1 MSEPGSAAAAGAGR
15 RPQRADAR
23 TNRVRVLDAAEQV
36 FGRGGE
42 TASTEEV
49 ARLAG
54 VGIATVFRNFPTKA
68 ALLEAVLV
76 RRFERLRDQA
86 RGLAGAADPGRA
98 FFDFFAHMVADAS
111 GKIAIAE
118 ALADAGGDAPGSAER
133 ASGELERALG
143 VVLERAQEAGAVR
156 KDIGLPEVY
165 ALLIGSSR
173 AAALA
178 HLDANVQARALAIVF
193 DGLSGTPRD
202 AGGSAGVPRTRD
214 RGDGRVRGPDQVT
227 GG

>member
-1 MSEPGSAAAAGAGR
+1 MSEPGSVAASEPGSVAAGGPGG

-23 TNRVRVLDAAEQV
+23 TNRIRVLDAAEEV

-42 TASTEEV
+42 SASTEEV

-68 ALLEAVLV
+68 ALLEAVLI

-86 RGLAGAADPGRA
+86 QALAGAADPARA

-118 ALADAGGDAPGSAER
+118 ALADAGGDAPGSAAR
-133 ASGELERALG
+133 ASGELEQAVGVLLDRA
-143 VVLERAQEAGAVR
+143 REAGAVR
-156 KDIGLPEVY
+156 GDIALPEVY
-165 ALLIGSSR
+165 ALLIGASR
-173 AAALA
+173 ATALA
-178 HLDANVQARALAIVF
+178 HLDENVQARALAIIF
-193 DGLSGTPRD
+193 DGLAGPPRRAAFPLASGRP
-202 AGGSAGVPRTRD
+202 
-214 RGDGRVRGPDQVT
+214 
-227 GG
+227 

>member
-1 MSEPGSAAAAGAGR
+1 MSEPESAVAAGAGG

-23 TNRVRVLDAAEQV
+23 TNRIRVLDAAEQV

-42 TASTEEV
+42 SASTEEV

-68 ALLEAVLV
+68 ALLEAVLI

-86 RGLAGAADPGRA
+86 QGLVGAADPGRA

-118 ALADAGGDAPGSAER
+118 ALADAGGDAPGRAER
-133 ASGELERALG
+133 ASDELERAVG
-143 VVLERAQEAGAVR
+143 VLLERAQEAGAVR

-173 AAALA
+173 AGALG
-178 HLDANVQARALAIVF
+178 HLDETVQARALAIVF
-193 DGLSGTPRD
+193 DGLSGAPPAR
-202 AGGSAGVPRTRD
+202 GSARPLARD